1 MSRLGARPRWRI
13 LLTLAGAL
21 WPALLLLC
29 PSVTLAF
36 DIPQPEPAVGSVAD
50 YSGHLMGVAC
60 PRLTTLAPSA
70 AGVLTSVCDG
80 YVLESALN
88 HDLNPLRLRD
98 PAGRTL
104 VEFKPYAPALQ
115 FPLTPGRRWTQRYVG
130 FTAFNNLVWDGETT
144 CEVAAQEPI
153 TLALGE
159 LASIR
164 IECEEGWRVGPRSG
178 HSHATR
184 WYAPTL
190 GMVVREIHAR
200 DPARWNFELVRFAL
214 AAPAAPKPAA
224 AGVSAP
230 STPTPSA
237 PRSDGP
243 RSDAPPAAAPPF
255 HPNAPGI
262 LDPNEY

>member
-1 MSRLGARPRWRI
+1 MSLFGARPRRRN
-13 LLTLAGAL
+13 LLTLAGARWL
-21 WPALLLLC
+21 VLLLLC
-29 PSVTLAF
+29 PSVALAF
-36 DIPQPEPAVGSVAD
+36 DIPQPVPAVGSVAD

-60 PRLTTLAPSA
+60 PRWTTLAPSA
-70 AGVLTSVCDG
+70 EGILTSVCDG

-104 VEFKPYAPALQ
+104 AEFKPYAPALQ
-115 FPLTPGRRWTQRYVG
+115 FPLTLGRRWTQRYVG

-159 LASIR
+159 VVSIR

-184 WYAPTL
+184 WYAPSL
-190 GMVVREIHAR
+190 GRVVREIHAR
-200 DPARWNFELVRFAL
+200 DPARWNFELIRFAL
-214 AAPAAPKPAA
+214 ATPKPAA
-224 AGVSAP
+224 TDITAP

-237 PRSDGP
+237 PRSD
-243 RSDAPPAAAPPF
+243 APPAAAPLF
-255 HPNAPGI
+255 HPDAPGI